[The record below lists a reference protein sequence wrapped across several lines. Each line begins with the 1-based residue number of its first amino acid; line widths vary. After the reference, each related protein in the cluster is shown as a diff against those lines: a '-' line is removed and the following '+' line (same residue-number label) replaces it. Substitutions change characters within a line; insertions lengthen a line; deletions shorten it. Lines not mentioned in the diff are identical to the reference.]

1 MCIFYHGSFKK
12 ILGDSMMKK
21 LLGKWNRV
29 SLVKRIVIGIIVGV
43 ILAVTIPDGAS
54 WISIFG
60 SLFVGALKAVAPILV
75 LFIVMHAIAVH
86 KSGKKTNMKSILG
99 LYAIGTFLAGAVA
112 VVASFL
118 FPITLTL
125 TTGAAD
131 LSPPEGIAQV
141 IETLLFNLVSNPI
154 AAIANANYLGI
165 LMWAVV
171 LGLALKNANQNTKD
185 MLGNFSDAITKIVQW
200 VINLAPLGIMGL
212 VFDAIVTSGLSAL
225 LDYGRLILIL
235 VGCMLF
241 IALVVNPLIVFIYTR
256 KNPYPLVLM
265 VLRESG
271 ITAFFTRSSAAN
283 IPVNMKLC
291 EKLGLD
297 EDTYAVSIPL
307 GATIN
312 MAGAAV
318 TIAVLTLAT
327 VNTLGIQVDFVT
339 ALMLCV
345 VAAIS
350 AAGASGVA
358 GGSLLLIP
366 LACNLFGVPNDIAM
380 QVVGVGFIIGVVQD
394 SCETAL
400 NSSSDVL
407 FTATAE
413 HAKERKEA
421 KVVTMNS

>member
-1 MCIFYHGSFKK
+1 
-12 ILGDSMMKK
+12 MKN
-21 LLGKWNRV
+21 LSVKWNQV
-29 SLVKRIVIGIIVGV
+29 SLVKRIVIGIIVGL
-43 ILAVTIPDGAS
+43 ILALTLPEAAS

-86 KSGKKTNMKSILG
+86 KKGKKSNMKSILV
-99 LYAIGTFLAGAVA
+99 LYALGTFLAGAVA
-112 VVASFL
+112 VVASFI
-118 FPITLTL
+118 FPTTLTL
-125 TTGAAD
+125 TTGAEGVT
-131 LSPPEGIAQV
+131 PPEGILEV
-141 IETLLFNLVSNPI
+141 LETLLFNLVANPI
-154 AAIANANYLGI
+154 DAIINANYLGI
-165 LMWAVV
+165 LMWAIV
-171 LGLALKNANQNTKD
+171 LGIALKNANQNTKD
-185 MLGNFSDAITKIVQW
+185 MLGNFSDAITKVVQW

-225 LDYGRLILIL
+225 LEYGRLIVIL

-256 KNPYPLVLM
+256 KNPYPLVFM

-271 ITAFFTRSSAAN
+271 IYAFFTRSSAAN

-327 VNTLGIQVDFVT
+327 VNTLGIEVDFMT
-339 ALMLCV
+339 ALMLSV
-345 VAAIS
+345 IAAIS

-366 LACNLFGVPNDIAM
+366 LACSLFGVPADIAM
-380 QVVGVGFIIGVVQD
+380 QVVGVGFIIGVIQD

-413 HAKERKEA
+413 HAKERKEVKRG
-421 KVVTMNS
+421 KVVPVKS